1 MSEYAR
7 RFVINPQKQQAKRER
22 RPVVKP
28 YSCEPSKD
36 ILSEEATDNAV
47 KDAAVGAFVSHKIF
61 GKGKITTL
69 DGDSAVIV
77 FDSGREAKLNLSYV
91 LKKGIITIGL

>member
-7 RFVINPQKQQAKRER
+7 RFVINPQKQQATRER

-36 ILSEEATDNAV
+36 ILSAEEAGNAA
-47 KDAAVGAFVSHKIF
+47 KDVSVGTSISHKMY
-61 GKGKITTL
+61 GSGKITAL
-69 DGDSAVIV
+69 DGDSAVIL